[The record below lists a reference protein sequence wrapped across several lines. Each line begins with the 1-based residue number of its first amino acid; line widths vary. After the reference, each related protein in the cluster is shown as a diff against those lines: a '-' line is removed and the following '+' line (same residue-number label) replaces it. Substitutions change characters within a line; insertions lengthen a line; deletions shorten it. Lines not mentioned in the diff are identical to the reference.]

1 MFEIGG
7 GEGRVVSVRTFAV
20 VAAATVV
27 VALLAAFVV
36 VAGCGLL
43 GGFLGL
49 GVWLRCVLG
58 ACAKSVWI
66 CFERLE
72 GFHIVGSAHDEA
84 DVYHSLSRT
93 KEA

>member
-20 VAAATVV
+20 VVAAATVV
-27 VALLAAFVV
+27 VVVVALLVALVVV

-49 GVWLRCVLG
+49 GLWLRCILG
-58 ACAKSVWI
+58 ACPKSVLVW
-66 CFERLE
+66 RRMLE
-72 GFHIVGSAHDEA
+72 DGHCI
-84 DVYHSLSRT
+84 
-93 KEA
+93 